1 MLVDAESRPLIED
14 SPNSSYDTVIENAT
28 VNNGIWSIDKGRKSA
43 RNKLLMAAFTCFVF
57 MIGEIVGGY
66 LSGSLAIMTDAA
78 HLLSDFASMLISLFS
93 LWIAGRPATQK
104 LSFGYHRAEIIGALF
119 SVFLIWLLTG
129 FLVYEAV
136 LRLIHRK
143 IVNGKIMFITAA
155 CGLCANIFMALA
167 LGHGHSHG
175 HSHHH
180 HDADEG
186 HSHRHSNHSHIHETN
201 ESEGSLT
208 SHDSEETEDPI
219 MTDIAAYLHVL
230 GDLIQSLGV
239 LIASVVLWIRP
250 EFTIVDPICTL
261 LFSVIVMLTTISITR
276 DATLV
281 LMEGTPRGFDRLALI
296 AALEA
301 IPGVAHTHDLH
312 VWSLTTGKHA
322 MAVHLQLEESA
333 YLSERRDTI
342 LVRAQHVACRKFGVH
357 HSTIQIESFGN
368 RNHCQA
374 SKNECNSV
382 CG

>member
-1 MLVDAESRPLIED
+1 MVLKLTRACSRDRAWRSGSI
-14 SPNSSYDTVIENAT
+14 
-28 VNNGIWSIDKGRKSA
+28 SIDLLVQYEHRRQLDHIVTNKGRKSA

-180 HDADEG
+180 HDADEVLLFY
-186 HSHRHSNHSHIHETN
+186 STN
-201 ESEGSLT
+201 
-208 SHDSEETEDPI
+208 I
-219 MTDIAAYLHVL
+219 NVRAAYLHVL